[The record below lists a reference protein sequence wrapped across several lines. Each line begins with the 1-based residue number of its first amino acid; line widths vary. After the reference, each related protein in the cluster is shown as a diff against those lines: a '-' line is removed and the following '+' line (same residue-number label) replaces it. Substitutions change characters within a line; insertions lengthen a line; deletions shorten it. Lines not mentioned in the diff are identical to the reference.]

1 MLRVLFC
8 FLIFFIGYEKTF
20 GRKPTSRGHRT
31 LHNASPTVNGLWFL
45 LKKKRPRVALSLNDS
60 HCYCELLRMHIQQCF
75 WLTEPDYHNIVQTGS
90 HTTDVRSVFSLVAR
104 AWHPSPSWCLF
115 FLNQLHSKLM
125 SLREEFIGGVNC
137 HFYFIHDG
145 VTNA

>member
-8 FLIFFIGYEKTF
+8 FFIFFIGYEKTF

-115 FLNQLHSKLM
+115 FFKPTPFEINVSARGVYWWGQLPFL
-125 SLREEFIGGVNC
+125 
-137 HFYFIHDG
+137 FYTWWCD
-145 VTNA
+145 